1 MSDYQK
7 NVHVFCLDDKG
18 HAIERYL
25 KKQGLP
31 VPAAYICDEIG
42 FYIAAH
48 EEAGMQF
55 DTECQQ
61 IDYGMGLVLLLQKQ
75 GGRWEIIAVITHT
88 AIAYVATWAWK
99 RIVRGVRMMLRKVV
113 SVWRMVPRWLMR
125 LTPEYA

>member
-48 EEAGMQF
+48 EEAGMKF

-61 IDYGMGLVLLLQKQ
+61 IDYGMGLVLLLHELQTQ
-75 GGRWEIIAVITHT
+75 ILLERSLFTGIAHPAHHAREGLGREDEE
-88 AIAYVATWAWK
+88 YGVA
-99 RIVRGVRMMLRKVV
+99 GHL
-113 SVWRMVPRWLMR
+113 
-125 LTPEYA
+125 